1 VPKIVDARGQA
12 CPKPVLL
19 TLEALKQNDKVVT
32 IVDNQTAKFNVLKLA
47 KSQGCEASVEENKDG
62 ISITI
67 KRATDS
73 QLQPEPNIS
82 CAAGSGTVFFIGS
95 DILGRGENIELGR
108 LLIQS
113 FLNTIASLPQ
123 RPESILFMNNGVKL
137 VTEGSHV
144 LGELNKLSELGIEL
158 LACGT
163 CLSRLGLSDKVVI
176 GQVSNMFTLADIM
189 MKADKV
195 ISL

>member
-1 VPKIVDARGQA
+1 
-12 CPKPVLL
+12 
-19 TLEALKQNDKVVT
+19 
-32 IVDNQTAKFNVLKLA
+32 
-47 KSQGCEASVEENKDG
+47 
-62 ISITI
+62 
-67 KRATDS
+67 
-73 QLQPEPNIS
+73 PNIS

>member
-1 VPKIVDARGQA
+1 MPKIVDARGQA